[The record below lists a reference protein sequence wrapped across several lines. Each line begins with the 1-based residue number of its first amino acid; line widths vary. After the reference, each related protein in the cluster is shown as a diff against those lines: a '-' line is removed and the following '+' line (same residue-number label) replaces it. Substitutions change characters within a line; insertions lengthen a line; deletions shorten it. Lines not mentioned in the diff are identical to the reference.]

1 MKLIIPFILL
11 IYLLYILNW
20 QRKKLMERFGET
32 GESGESGESSGDRIT
47 NVTKTITAAFTKTI
61 SDLFKLK
68 KDLVLYTTG
77 KIHVKVR

>member
-1 MKLIIPFILL
+1 MKLIISLILL

-20 QRKKLMERFGET
+20 QRKKLMERFDET
-32 GESGESGESSGDRIT
+32 DETTGDRIT

>member
-1 MKLIIPFILL
+1 
-11 IYLLYILNW
+11 
-20 QRKKLMERFGET
+20 MERFEET
-32 GESGESGESSGDRIT
+32 GETTGDRIT

-68 KDLVLYTTG
+68 KDLVLKTSG

>member
-1 MKLIIPFILL
+1 MKLIISLILL

-20 QRKKLMERFGET
+20 QRKNLMERFDET
-32 GESGESGESSGDRIT
+32 DETTGDRIT